1 MANLAGLAAL
11 AALGYGAHKYFNRSE
26 DETSTVK
33 KDAKDNSLR
42 NSGPTITQEMK
53 DAAIAEGNKVS
64 EGERVAMSNRN
75 IYDIDT
81 ERQAGESP
89 KKSSSKPSPASSTR
103 SLGSS
108 SANPRDLEASMSRGR
123 RPEAAN
129 PRDLEAKMSRG
140 RRAPDV
146 QSDSGYTGQ
155 GGSGRGGQGGP
166 TAEELA
172 RYVQVPSS
180 AQTQAGLETMVGGPS
195 LKALNAMAKSVAGA
209 AKPAKS
215 AAMQAYERANMA
227 DRLNPNRAASSSAT
241 KRVLDEAD
249 TTGGAIGYRKGG
261 AVKKMASGGMTSKPS
276 SASKRG
282 DGIAQKGKTNCKM
295 R

>member
-33 KDAKDNSLR
+33 KDAKDNSLQ
-42 NSGPTITQEMK
+42 NSGPTVTQKMK

-89 KKSSSKPSPASSTR
+89 KKSSSKPSTDSSTR
-103 SLGSS
+103 SVASS
-108 SANPRDLEASMSRGR
+108 SANPRDF
-123 RPEAAN
+123 
-129 PRDLEAKMSRG
+129 EAKMSRG

-146 QSDSGYTGQ
+146 QSESSYTGQ